1 MVGKQWWMVGKQFS
15 LYWMWTNNWMIQ
27 SGKIFYVKLE
37 NSSLSRY
44 KTGVKILLKIIKQPQ
59 GVYLTRSL
67 DRKLSEI

>member
-1 MVGKQWWMVGKQFS
+1 
-15 LYWMWTNNWMIQ
+15 MIQ